1 MIKNKKELYE
11 MLSCKALRKTLCYL
25 ICFAVPGAILA
36 ERVRKMKKHCADTYV
51 LPWQLDSDRNL
62 T

>member
-1 MIKNKKELYE
+1 